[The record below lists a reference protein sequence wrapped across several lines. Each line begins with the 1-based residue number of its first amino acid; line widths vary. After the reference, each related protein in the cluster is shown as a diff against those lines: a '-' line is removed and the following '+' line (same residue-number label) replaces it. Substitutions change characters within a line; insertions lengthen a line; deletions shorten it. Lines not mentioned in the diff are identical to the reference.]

1 LEEEG
6 IEGGDQGEPRWM
18 KGKTRTRNLL
28 MEEVKTAINPDP
40 PIENLRGRLS
50 RRTGVLEFL
59 VRHGEVIFDS
69 MFEER

>member
-6 IEGGDQGEPRWM
+6 IEGGKGECCWTN
-18 KGKTRTRNLL
+18 GKTRTQNLL

-50 RRTGVLEFL
+50 RRAGILEFL
-59 VRHGEVIFDS
+59 VRHGEVIFHS

>member
-1 LEEEG
+1 
-6 IEGGDQGEPRWM
+6 
-18 KGKTRTRNLL
+18 

-50 RRTGVLEFL
+50 RRTGVLEFP